1 MREWLCGYI
10 VALKHAMG
18 DPLANAY
25 TTVLLHAMGV
35 ALFVWVLEC
44 CVTFV
49 MGLNPKGRLH
59 LFSTLIQ
66 VVWVTPLFCR
76 CDFVFVLFVHMNEI

>member
-25 TTVLLHAMGV
+25 TAVLLQAMGV

-44 CVTFV
+44 CVNV
-49 MGLNPKGRLH
+49 
-59 LFSTLIQ
+59 
-66 VVWVTPLFCR
+66 
-76 CDFVFVLFVHMNEI
+76 CDGTEP